1 MHRAHQLL
9 LITTFIPLCW
19 LLMQAVH
26 ELGHATTAWA
36 TGGTVVKVVL
46 YPTTISHTEI
56 LGGRHRALAVWGGP
70 VVGVGLPLA
79 FLFLFKV
86 ARWKADYLAR
96 FFAGF
101 CSIANGAYLGIGAFQ
116 GNGDAGD
123 LLRMGTPKWC
133 LWLFGLIAVPL
144 GLFLW
149 NGLGPNF
156 GRGEAKGKV
165 DRKAA
170 IFSTVVL
177 GVVVAMELVLSSS
190 K

>member
-1 MHRAHQLL
+1 MHRAWQSL
-9 LITTFIPLCW
+9 LIATFIPLCW

-70 VVGVGLPLA
+70 VVGVALPFAVL
-79 FLFLFKV
+79 LLFKL
-86 ARWKADYLAR
+86 ARWKGAYLAR

-101 CSIANGAYLGIGAFQ
+101 CFIANGAYLGIGAFQ
-116 GNGDAGD
+116 GDGDAGD

-149 NGLGPNF
+149 NGLGPKF

-165 DRKAA
+165 DRQAA
-170 IFSTVVL
+170 IGSAAMLVAVVIIEVAFS
-177 GVVVAMELVLSSS
+177 SPQ
-190 K
+190 